1 MQTLKNDGNLQQ
13 KDLESRGREHI
24 TLVFSLRDEAFGLDV
39 NYVREIVRVP
49 PFITRVPNSPG
60 YIRGVINL
68 RGSIVPVFDMELKI
82 GMVQKELTDEA
93 RIVVV
98 SWNEILFGII
108 VDSVREVCTIY
119 DAQIE
124 SAAQINT
131 SMDPKYI
138 LGVAKHED
146 GRLIVLLDLAVLFEI
161 DSILDEE
168 ASGS

>member
-1 MQTLKNDGNLQQ
+1 MANFKNDDDLQQ
-13 KDLESRGREHI
+13 KDIERRGREHI
-24 TLVFSLRDEAFGLDV
+24 TLVFELNTESFGLDV
-39 NYVREIVRVP
+39 NTIREIVRVP

-82 GMVQKELTDEA
+82 GMEQKELTDEA

-98 SWNEILFGII
+98 SWNETLFGII

-124 SAAQINT
+124 SASEVNT
-131 SMDPKYI
+131 SMDRKYI

-146 GRLIVLLDLAVLFEI
+146 GRLILLLDLAVLFEI
-161 DSILDEE
+161 DAILEE
-168 ASGS
+168 ETAGS

>member
-1 MQTLKNDGNLQQ
+1 MKKSDEAVQLR
-13 KDLESRGREHI
+13 DLETIEGELI
-24 TLVFSLRDEAFGLDV
+24 TLVFALRGEDFGLDV
-39 NYVREIVRVP
+39 NSVREIVRVP
-49 PFITRVPNSPG
+49 PFITRVPNSPD

-82 GMVQKELTDEA
+82 GMSKMELTDEA

-98 SWNEILFGII
+98 SWEEILFGIV

-119 DAQIE
+119 DSQIE

-131 SMDPKYI
+131 TMDKKYI

-146 GRLIVLLDLAVLFEI
+146 GRLIVLLDLAALFDI
-161 DSILDEE
+161 GTILEEE
-168 ASGS
+168 AYGS

>member
-1 MQTLKNDGNLQQ
+1 MKSIKVDNNLKQGDV
-13 KDLESRGREHI
+13 ERRGAEHI
-24 TLVFSLRDEAFGLDV
+24 TLVFELNTESFGLDV
-39 NYVREIVRVP
+39 NSIREIVRVP

-82 GMVQKELTDEA
+82 GMNQKELTDEA

-98 SWNEILFGII
+98 SWNETLFGII

-119 DAQIE
+119 DVQIE
-124 SAAQINT
+124 SASQINT
-131 SMDPKYI
+131 SMDRKYI

-146 GRLIVLLDLAVLFEI
+146 GRLILLLDLAVLFEI
-161 DSILDEE
+161 DVIMEEE
-168 ASGS
+168 A

>member
-1 MQTLKNDGNLQQ
+1 MENTKVGE
-13 KDLESRGREHI
+13 DLRKRDVERRGAEHI
-24 TLVFSLRDEAFGLDV
+24 TLVFELNTESFGLDV
-39 NYVREIVRVP
+39 NNIREIVRVP

-82 GMVQKELTDEA
+82 GMQQKELTDEA

-119 DAQIE
+119 DVQIE
-124 SAAQINT
+124 SASQINT
-131 SMDPKYI
+131 SMDRKYI

-146 GRLIVLLDLAVLFEI
+146 GRLILLLDLAVLFEI
-161 DSILDEE
+161 DAILEEE
-168 ASGS
+168 A

>member
-1 MQTLKNDGNLQQ
+1 M
-13 KDLESRGREHI
+13 KDLTLTDGKDMKTREMEGRGAEHI
-24 TLVFSLRDEAFGLDV
+24 TLVFALYEEDFGLDV
-39 NYVREIVRVP
+39 TYVREIVRVP
-49 PFITRVPNSPG
+49 PFITRVPNSPD

-82 GMVQKELTDEA
+82 GMMQKDLTDEA

-119 DAQIE
+119 DSQIE
-124 SAAQINT
+124 TAANLST
-131 SMDPKYI
+131 SMDKKYL

-146 GRLIVLLDLAVLFEI
+146 GRLIVLLDLASLFDI
-161 DSILDEE
+161 DQILEEE
-168 ASGS
+168 A